1 MADIPD
7 IRFRDGTT
15 IPQVGF
21 GVFKIPD
28 DEVEAAVSTALELGY
43 RHIDTASV
51 YGNER
56 GVGVALAAS
65 GLPRDEVFVTTKLSR
80 DHMGR
85 DNSFS
90 EFDRSLDKLQLDEVD
105 LFLIHWPVPSQD
117 RYVETWEALL
127 ELKESGR
134 ARSVGVSNFK
144 TEHLARLQQE
154 TGVMPVINQVELHP
168 WLPQTEL
175 RAFHAE
181 HGIVTQAWSP
191 LAKGGEQLSDP
202 LLVAIAE
209 RHGRSPAQVLLRWHI
224 QLGNVIIPKSVSRQ
238 RMAENLQLFDFE
250 LSDADVAELATLES
264 GLRTGPHPDDH

>member
-56 GVGVALAAS
+56 GVGAALAAS

-85 DNSFS
+85 DNAFS

>member
-56 GVGVALAAS
+56 GVGAALAAS

-134 ARSVGVSNFK
+134 AHSVGVSNFK

-202 LLVAIAE
+202 LLVALAE

-238 RMAENLQLFDFE
+238 RMAENLQLFDFV

>member
-238 RMAENLQLFDFE
+238 RMAENLQLFDFV